1 MGDWTHVGLIRGG
14 RTSGEGS
21 GDGRWRSS
29 GCTAVA
35 AQIPGKCRRGWAMTC
50 AWELKWVLGKSYGSL
65 VCLGSEWIKEFTG
78 SANGGRRRV
87 ALAREEVRKGSFIAL
102 GARRGGCSVASW
114 PTVATTWRGGGWRH
128 AAPRWPMAGGGF
140 PAGVCAQAACHRP
153 RPPRARH
160 RP

>member
-1 MGDWTHVGLIRGG
+1 
-14 RTSGEGS
+14 
-21 GDGRWRSS
+21 
-29 GCTAVA
+29 
-35 AQIPGKCRRGWAMTC
+35 MTC

-114 PTVATTWRGGGWRH
+114 PTVATTWRGGGWR
-128 AAPRWPMAGGGF
+128 ALVANGGWRFSRRCVRAGRVS
-140 PAGVCAQAACHRP
+140 PA
-153 RPPRARH
+153 
-160 RP
+160 